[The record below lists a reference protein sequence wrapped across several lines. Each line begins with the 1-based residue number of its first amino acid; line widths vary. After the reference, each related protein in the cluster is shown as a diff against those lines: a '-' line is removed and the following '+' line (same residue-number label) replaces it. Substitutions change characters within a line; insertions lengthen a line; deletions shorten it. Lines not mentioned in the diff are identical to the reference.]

1 MNPIKT
7 ILIHVTGD
15 LNTST
20 RLLDGSSGSAGVC
33 LSQPNANDTPV
44 DKDFCSWPQS
54 ISWLLWHLPARP
66 WRGTI
71 GGTLIQMAERKGN
84 TRPKES
90 KRLCTDISSYQK
102 SRRELEAELCRGKR
116 NTKSTCQL
124 ILSYTAWQAQLP
136 KRRTIAERRQC

>member
-7 ILIHVTGD
+7 ILIHVTGN

-20 RLLDGSSGSAGVC
+20 RLPDGSSGSAGVW
-33 LSQPNANDTPV
+33 LSPSNANDTLA
-44 DKDFCSWPQS
+44 DRDFCSWPQS
-54 ISWLLWHLPARP
+54 ISWLSWHLPTRP

-71 GGTLIQMAERKGN
+71 RRTMIQMAERKGN

-90 KRLCTDISSYQK
+90 KWLCTDISSYQK

-116 NTKSTCQL
+116 NTKSTCEL
-124 ILSYTAWQAQLP
+124 VLSYTSRQVQLP
-136 KRRTIAERRQC
+136 KRRTIIERRQC